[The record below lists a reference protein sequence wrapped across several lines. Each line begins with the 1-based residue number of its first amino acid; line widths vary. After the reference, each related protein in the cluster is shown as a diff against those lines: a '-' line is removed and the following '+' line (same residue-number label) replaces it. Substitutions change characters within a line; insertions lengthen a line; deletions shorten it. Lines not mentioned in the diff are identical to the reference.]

1 MFQLENGVKV
11 LLVDDK
17 NQTSSGHEDA
27 IAQASIVMNVGSFN
41 DPPHRQ
47 GLAHFVEHMV
57 FMGSKKYK
65 VPDAYS
71 KHMAANGG
79 YANAY
84 TEFEI
89 TNFQFQ
95 VQYSALEKALDMA
108 ANNLA

>member
-1 MFQLENGVKV
+1 
-11 LLVDDK
+11 
-17 NQTSSGHEDA
+17 
-27 IAQASIVMNVGSFN
+27 MNVGSFN

-65 VPDAYS
+65 VPDGYS
-71 KHMAANGG
+71 KLMAENGG

-89 TNFQFQ
+89 TNF
-95 VQYSALEKALDMA
+95 
-108 ANNLA
+108 